1 MGSEGFR
8 CFGSRKQSD
17 RGVAIETKVRPPC
30 RVDRRPRDRTWRWG
44 EVPVTGAGDRSFP
57 ASWWR
62 DWKRAVSRDS
72 PWQRCWREGRWDFNT
87 AALLLAFRG
96 KHTKRQGKEGKK
108 GEFRT
113 DKGPSDINT
122 VYVEY
127 NYSGDPECGHGTR

>member
-17 RGVAIETKVRPPC
+17 HGVAIETKVRPPC

-62 DWKRAVSRDS
+62 DWKRAASIDS
-72 PWQRCWREGRWDFNT
+72 L
-87 AALLLAFRG
+87 AALLERREVGLQHSCTAF
-96 KHTKRQGKEGKK
+96 
-108 GEFRT
+108 
-113 DKGPSDINT
+113 SL
-122 VYVEY
+122 
-127 NYSGDPECGHGTR
+127 